1 MAKAGGNKA
10 LTLSLLEQRDYNKN
24 MDNQNG
30 FLWTLVQDRDEVE
43 KYWPSEVLSNADPPV
58 AVLVGPEF
66 QIDEPS
72 LAGFSFAGTFYTLN
86 DLFS

>member
-10 LTLSLLEQRDYNKN
+10 PALSLLEQRHYDKI

-30 FLWTLVQDRDEVE
+30 FSLTLVQDRDEVE
-43 KYWPSEVLSNADPPV
+43 KYWPNAVLSNADPPV
-58 AVLVGPEF
+58 AVPVGPEF

-72 LAGFSFAGTFYTLN
+72 WAGFSFASTFYTLN
-86 DLFS
+86 NLFF

>member
-1 MAKAGGNKA
+1 MP
-10 LTLSLLEQRDYNKN
+10 TLSLLEQRDSDKI

-30 FLWTLVQDRDEVE
+30 FPWTLVQNRDEVE
-43 KYWPSEVLSNADPPV
+43 KYWPSAVLPNADPPV
-58 AVLVGPEF
+58 AVPVGPKF

-72 LAGFSFAGTFYTLN
+72 WACFSFSGTFYTLN